1 MVILAPGGH
10 AYYIEGMDQVI
21 LEREA
26 MRLPAHQRALLADA
40 LLGSL
45 DDETTRQVESAWAQE
60 AEARLAA
67 YHRGEVT
74 SLDGPTVLRELRGRY
89 PK

>member
-1 MVILAPGGH
+1 
-10 AYYIEGMDQVI
+10 MDQAI

-26 MRLPAHQRALLADA
+26 LRLPPHERALLADV

-45 DDETTRQVESAWAQE
+45 DDEAVRQIESEWATE

-67 YHRGEVT
+67 YHRGEVPA
-74 SLDGPTVLRELRGRY
+74 LEGPTVLRELRDRHA
-89 PK
+89 K

>member
-1 MVILAPGGH
+1 MI
-10 AYYIEGMDQVI
+10 MDQAI

-26 MRLPAHQRALLADA
+26 LRLPAHQRALLADT

-45 DDETTRQVESAWAQE
+45 DDEAARKVELAWAGE

-67 YHRGEVT
+67 YHRGEL
-74 SLDGPTVLRELRGRY
+74 SALDGLTVLRELRDRHA
-89 PK
+89 K